1 MRPHRRVQRGFS
13 PHSTGIGALKNIRI
27 VMVGVTHPGNIGA
40 ASRVMKNMGLHD
52 LILVSSCDCGPNTEA
67 YSMASGA
74 YSIVES
80 SNRFES
86 LEEAIY
92 DCSMVVGTSARIGSK
107 RSYSKTPEELI
118 PRLLDA
124 ALNAKVAI
132 VFGRESKG
140 LSNEELKLCDQQM
153 IIPTDSEFASLN
165 VAQAIAIISA
175 EIFRIS
181 CKPIGF
187 QAIKRKPAQVQAKEE
202 MYQHMENVLI
212 RAGFLPEDNPLRM
225 MRDIRRIFNSADMDE
240 RDVTI
245 IRGMF
250 RKMLNM
256 IQIADKRIKDLED
269 HESSHPLE

>member
-1 MRPHRRVQRGFS
+1 MRPHRRVQRGFT
-13 PHSTGIGALKNIRI
+13 PLPGRIGALNNIRI

-40 ASRVMKNMGLHD
+40 ASRVMKNMGLQV
-52 LILVSSCDCGPNTEA
+52 LNLVSSCDCGPDTEA

-80 SNRFES
+80 AKRFET
-86 LEEAIY
+86 LEEAVN

-107 RSYSKTPEELI
+107 RSHCKTPEELV
-118 PRLLDA
+118 PRLLDEA
-124 ALNAKVAI
+124 ANTKVAI

-165 VAQAIAIISA
+165 VAQAIGIVSS
-175 EIFRIS
+175 EIFKNS
-181 CKPIGF
+181 CKPVGF

-202 MYQHMENVLI
+202 MYQHIEAVLI

-225 MRDIRRIFNSADMDE
+225 MREIRRIFNSADMDE
-240 RDVTI
+240 RDVVI

-250 RKMLNM
+250 RKMNNM
-256 IQIADKRIKDLED
+256 IQIADQRIRELEG
-269 HESSHPLE
+269 P